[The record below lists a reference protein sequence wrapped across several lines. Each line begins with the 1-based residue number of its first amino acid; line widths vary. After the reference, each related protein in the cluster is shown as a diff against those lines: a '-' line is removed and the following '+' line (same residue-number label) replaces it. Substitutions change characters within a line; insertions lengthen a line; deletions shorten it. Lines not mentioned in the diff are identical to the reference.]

1 LYNYDLDDGAS
12 FIGNRTAHLA
22 QYSYLEVIASLRAV
36 MTKRQGSMEINQTV
50 MLQNALGFAQ
60 LSLMKSF
67 DGSVSIVQYRVCVCY
82 GCCGLAVYSYLV
94 VDLSASPS
102 PRVPS
107 VLRGSDR
114 QRGGATRSPEHLHPL
129 DVRSHQK
136 PPTRRGF
143 LPPPRMITIDELMI
157 ITIL

>member
-67 DGSVSIVQYRVCVCY
+67 DGSVSIVQYRARVCVCV
-82 GCCGLAVYSYLV
+82 C
-94 VDLSASPS
+94 
-102 PRVPS
+102 
-107 VLRGSDR
+107 VLWVLWAGSLLGR
-114 QRGGATRSPEHLHPL
+114 
-129 DVRSHQK
+129 
-136 PPTRRGF
+136 
-143 LPPPRMITIDELMI
+143 
-157 ITIL
+157 